1 MKTNKRKSLTSDFL
15 NIIGMVIL
23 GITVAVLIYPFLHEA
38 GHSLAAFL
46 VGAEVVEVEILP
58 LPYVMCN
65 VASLTNGQ
73 QIAIGVSGMLF
84 PLLITVLI
92 PRKWFWSWYV
102 RFVLLFISF
111 LAFAI
116 SAVTLILPNGAT
128 INPQDDMLRVVSLL
142 SGSEM
147 ILKLCLIVGIALIVV
162 LTILDRPAKT
172 IYRKFGV

>member
-1 MKTNKRKSLTSDFL
+1 M
-15 NIIGMVIL
+15 
-23 GITVAVLIYPFLHEA
+23 
-38 GHSLAAFL
+38 
-46 VGAEVVEVEILP
+46 
-58 LPYVMCN
+58 
-65 VASLTNGQ
+65 
-73 QIAIGVSGMLF
+73 
-84 PLLITVLI
+84 
-92 PRKWFWSWYV
+92 

-147 ILKLCLIVGIALIVV
+147 ILKLGLIVGIALIVV